1 LSSCLLSRNV
11 KVKVHKTIILPAV
24 LHGCDTWSLTVREE
38 RRLRV
43 FENRVLRRIIGPK
56 SDNVAGEWRNL
67 HSEELH
73 TSYSSPNVI
82 RQMKLRRM
90 GWAGHVACGMWHAWE
105 RREKCTTL
113 WWESPKER
121 DHLEDQA

>member
-1 LSSCLLSRNV
+1 LSSCLLSRNI
-11 KVKVHKTIILPAV
+11 KFKVHKTIILPAV
-24 LHGCDTWSLTVREE
+24 LHGCDTCSLILREE

-43 FENRVLRRIIGPK
+43 FENRVLRRIIGPQ

-73 TSYSSPNVI
+73 TSYSYPNVI

-90 GWAGHVACGMWHAWE
+90 GWAGHVTCMGEE
-105 RREKCTTL
+105 RKVYNAL
-113 WWESPKER
+113 VGKPKGER
-121 DHLEDQA
+121 PLGR